1 MKQLMDKLFI
11 SIGFDAAEKSASA
24 DRGWLYVGIVYF
36 LGLASAF
43 MVMAIMS

>member
-11 SIGFDAAEKSASA
+11 SVGFDAAEIRAST
-24 DRGWLYVGIVYF
+24 DSGWLYVGIVYF

-43 MVMAIMS
+43 VVMAIVS